1 MQILLAWLL
10 WNHVDPGH
18 FLLSYEAQW
27 PWRWMCF
34 ESLDGNYNF
43 LLSFSF
49 SQLNWRSSWMCGGD
63 RGPLMVKI
71 IYNFYPHQH
80 LNNKHVKQLKFTT
93 FLHISCLCIGMAAW
107 GSIRS
112 FYYHLFDIELFSK
125 QDDKRWT
132 HCGPFSTVTGGHFKA
147 VAASLSEW
155 KLTGQRVGGS
165 GSKTPSFAP
174 FWLFW
179 SVT

>member
-1 MQILLAWLL
+1 MSCIYLLDFYEIMWNQATFFKL
-10 WNHVDPGH
+10 WSPVALEIDV
-18 FLLSYEAQW
+18 LWVSW
-27 PWRWMCF
+27 WKV
-34 ESLDGNYNF
+34 

-63 RGPLMVKI
+63 REPLMVKI
-71 IYNFYPHQH
+71 IYNFCPHQH

-93 FLHISCLCIGMAAW
+93 FLHISCLCIGIAAW

-125 QDDKRWT
+125 QDDKRWA

-147 VAASLSEW
+147 FAASLSEW
-155 KLTGQRVGGS
+155 KLTGQRLGGS

-179 SVT
+179 SVR